1 MMLQKTEKAKI
12 IVALDYEEL
21 PPLLTLV
28 EKLDPKSCQLKVG
41 KAMFTR
47 FGPELVKRLQQMGF
61 AIFLDLKFHDIPQQV
76 ALACTAAADLGV
88 WMTSIHTLGGQ
99 EMMVAA
105 SNALAKISTPP
116 LLVGITLLTSMST
129 AQANE
134 VGLQGEAS
142 SIVKHLAQLAQNAGL
157 DGVVCSAQE
166 AAMLRSIVKKDFCLV
181 TPGIRLTT
189 EIVDDQKRIVTP
201 AAAIKAGANYL
212 VIGRPITQ
220 AKNPEQVVLNIM
232 EQIKSLAFE
241 TAINDGQKH

>member
-1 MMLQKTEKAKI
+1 MMRETETARI

-21 PPLLTLV
+21 PPAIELA
-28 EKLDPKSCQLKVG
+28 EKLDPKLCQLKVG

-61 AIFLDLKFHDIPQQV
+61 AIFLDLKFHDIPHQV
-76 ALACTAAADLGV
+76 ALACAAAADLGV
-88 WMTSIHTLGGQ
+88 WMLSIHTLGGK
-99 EMMVAA
+99 EMMAA
-105 SNALAKISTPP
+105 ARQAIAKFSRPP

-142 SIVKHLAQLAQNAGL
+142 NIVQHLAQLAQNTGL
-157 DGVVCSAQE
+157 NGVVCSAQE
-166 AAMLRSIVKKDFCLV
+166 AAMLRSILKQDFCLV
-181 TPGIRLTT
+181 TPGIRLTS

-201 AAAIKAGANYL
+201 TAAIEAGANYL

-220 AKNPEQVVLNIM
+220 AKNPEQVVLQITQ
-232 EQIKSLAFE
+232 QIKS
-241 TAINDGQKH
+241 I